1 MRRLFFDRSD
11 GRRIKHKDPIL
22 RLIPY
27 IMPKR
32 YDAQVFFDDD
42 LVLDECEKLIKSL
55 RKEGHRVLFL
65 HIVLAAILRT
75 MVEFPKANRFV
86 VGRKVYARNEYTYSF
101 AMKKAFTVEA
111 DETVVKVRLNADDT
125 LFDVVDK
132 INQAIVDNRQESNQ
146 NETDKAAKI
155 LNLMP
160 GFLLRFAVFI
170 IRRLDNHRLM
180 PKFLINASPFHSSAF
195 VTDLGSLGI
204 KPVYHHIYDFG
215 TTSFFI
221 AFGTKE
227 KHLDLTKENE
237 VKKLRKM
244 SLKIAVDE
252 RICDGYYFAQTIKRL
267 KSHIKNPQKLLEK
280 PTNKPKDEEIA

>member
-1 MRRLFFDRSD
+1 
-11 GRRIKHKDPIL
+11 
-22 RLIPY
+22 
-27 IMPKR
+27 MPRR

-42 LVLDECEKLIKSL
+42 LVLDETEKLIKEL

-75 MVEFPKANRFV
+75 MVEFPKSNRFV
-86 VGRKVYARNEYTYSF
+86 AGRKVYARNEYTYSF
-101 AMKKAFTVEA
+101 AMKKAFTMDA
-111 DETVVKVRLNADDT
+111 DETVVKVRLQAEDT
-125 LFDVVDK
+125 LFDVIEK
-132 INQAIVDNRQESNQ
+132 INKAILENREESNK
-146 NETDKAAKI
+146 NETDKAAKV

-160 GFLLRFAVFI
+160 GFLLRGAVAFI
-170 IRRLDNHRLM
+170 RFLDNHRMM

-227 KHLDLTKENE
+227 KHLDLTKEHE

-267 KSHIKNPQKLLEK
+267 KSHIKNPSRLLEK
-280 PTNKPKDEEIA
+280 PEDRPKDNEIA